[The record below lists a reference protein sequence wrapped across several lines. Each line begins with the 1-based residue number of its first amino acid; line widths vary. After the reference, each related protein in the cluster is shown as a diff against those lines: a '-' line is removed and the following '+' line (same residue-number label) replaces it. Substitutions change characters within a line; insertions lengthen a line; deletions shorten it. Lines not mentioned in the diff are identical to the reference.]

1 MGGRGVWK
9 MMTYDDRGR
18 GAYEIM
24 TSSIKEVF
32 CSSIQK
38 RSLKVNCSMPRRLS
52 ISDSNCA
59 WNSFQ
64 KERHIVYV
72 VEKKY
77 MLNEFVV
84 CCWKKDS
91 KVISHGVA
99 GCGCHML

>member
-1 MGGRGVWK
+1 MMTGGRG
-9 MMTYDDRGR
+9 

-24 TSSIKEVF
+24 TSSIMEVF
-32 CSSIQK
+32 CSGIQK

-77 MLNEFVV
+77 MLNEGTMGVFLELMTH
-84 CCWKKDS
+84 DDRGES
-91 KVISHGVA
+91 KIAKMEVT
-99 GCGCHML
+99 